1 MKLWIIILFLGIGL
15 VASAQEVDYNGIK
28 YEVKGDAIFKDGKD
42 VTSTL
47 SLEKQKEIKTILKKT
62 GVTAMEA
69 AAAVEKEAIAKK
81 ASKDAERAAEK
92 IEKEQKDAEKALKQA
107 EKARKKAE
115 KEQKKAE
122 KALKK
127 KQNAQDA
134 FAKASKRLSKN
145 QAKYDKLKRK
155 GKLSPNEDEDWLKKL
170 KKYGEDVADAQEK
183 LSKT

>member
-15 VASAQEVDYNGIK
+15 VGGAQEVEHNGIK

-47 SLEKQKEIKTILKKT
+47 SLEKQQEIKTILKRTKA
-62 GVTAMEA
+62 TAMEA
-69 AAAVEKEAIAKK
+69 AAAAEKEAIANK
-81 ASKDAERAAEK
+81 AAKDAERAAVK
-92 IEKEQKDAEKALKQA
+92 IEKERKDAEKALKQA
-107 EKARKKAE
+107 EKAQKKAE
-115 KEQKKAE
+115 KEQRKAE

-127 KQNAQDA
+127 KQDAQDA

-155 GKLSPNEDEDWLKKL
+155 GKLSPNDEIDWLKKL
-170 KKYGEDVADAQEK
+170 KKYREDVADAQEK
-183 LSKT
+183 LSRS